1 MQPRARH
8 RTRCAFPTRVHP
20 PRTARHGASSCGG
33 CPRASGGACMVR
45 GRAICGARRAHRRV
59 DGTGGAVCPSI
70 APRAGVGNNGYLSG
84 QPIRSVGA
92 HKHRELAHA
101 RPTSVA
107 DRPAPVGSWCPL
119 HVWAHARTR
128 RREGKRATRAFQVP
142 HGRGSCRGMAIPWWC
157 ETDGPRVPVRIV
169 HDRTWRR
176 HHVDR
181 GSPRRSWGSAVCA
194 LVVLVS
200 PRYSARGSSLSSA
213 LRDRRRV
220 AVSRCTDV
228 TARCGRCAKRRRKG
242 HVQRAG
248 GEAMARMMRIL
259 VLCMLLSVHTA
270 VADDATVLPQG
281 VWRVGA

>member
-8 RTRCAFPTRVHP
+8 RTRCAYPTRVHP

-45 GRAICGARRAHRRV
+45 GRAICGARRTHRRV

-70 APRAGVGNNGYLSG
+70 APRAGVGNNGDLSG

-142 HGRGSCRGMAIPWWC
+142 HGRGSCRGGDP
-157 ETDGPRVPVRIV
+157 
-169 HDRTWRR
+169 
-176 HHVDR
+176 
-181 GSPRRSWGSAVCA
+181 
-194 LVVLVS
+194 LVVRNRWPTGPCPHRPRPHLASAPRGPWIAQEVMGECCVRPIVS
-200 PRYSARGSSLSSA
+200 TTLRTRKQPLERPEGSSARGSQPLYRRHGA
-213 LRDRRRV
+213 LRTLCEAPTQGTRPTSRR
-220 AVSRCTDV
+220 
-228 TARCGRCAKRRRKG
+228 
-242 HVQRAG
+242 
-248 GEAMARMMRIL
+248 
-259 VLCMLLSVHTA
+259 
-270 VADDATVLPQG
+270 
-281 VWRVGA
+281 